1 VTVHGYI
8 GMVRNTVM
16 SLFMIIKYGEE
27 YSDVTVH
34 GYIGMMRNTV
44 M

>member
-1 VTVHGYI
+1 VSVHGYI
-8 GMVRNTVM
+8 GI
-16 SLFMIIKYGEE
+16 SEE

-34 GYIGMMRNTV
+34 GYLGMVRNTV

>member
-8 GMVRNTVM
+8 GMLRNTVVVPWCILE
-16 SLFMIIKYGEE
+16 SALDAI
-27 YSDVTVH
+27 V
-34 GYIGMMRNTV
+34 NTV